1 MIGTLHSEKAFRGAI
16 LGLILLAAMLLRMEG
31 LNWGIPQAPYWR
43 SYHPDERVA
52 FSILVNMAD
61 QGGSLNPHY
70 FVNPSLHYYLIGLV
84 WWGGRMINL
93 VPSSR
98 EIMAEAPSVTLDDVT
113 RIWLLA
119 RSVSVILGVLTV
131 WLTYLLG
138 REFFGDKS
146 HALVA
151 AWLAAVMPTLVVQ
164 SHYLTVDGPVGFWFL
179 LAIWLMLK
187 AAKKGRAALWATA
200 GLAAG
205 LATATKY
212 NALVGLIPAAS
223 AIFFL
228 RDESSGQDKAG
239 LWRSGSAFAGSLSAG
254 FLLGCPYAVL
264 AFGEWKQG
272 LSELLQYNNYPAN
285 WLYPWLHISRLSLGW
300 PAWLLFLASLPVIAL
315 KRDRVGILLA
325 AAIVPY
331 FVIYGYKASPFMRH
345 MVLIVPLMVLMMVYV
360 LDKAGSCLRRRSCY
374 FITVGLMMLASGYA
388 LANSLAWVKVM
399 SGKDTREEAAEYI
412 NQKTPKGSDIGLAGQ
427 LWFYTPPLE
436 ESEYKLIR
444 LEYRPEKLQ
453 HFMPRLVVVSEHESK
468 QYAACRV
475 PEEVGN
481 RFFQLLNL
489 RYCPIR
495 TFKRVPQCCGI
506 KFEGYPLADWNYFYP
521 EITIYERSF

>member
-1 MIGTLHSEKAFRGAI
+1 MVGAVASEKGFRRAI
-16 LGLILLAAMLLRMEG
+16 LGLVLLVGLLLRVEG
-31 LNWGIPQAPYWR
+31 INWGIPQAPYWR

-84 WWGGRMINL
+84 WWGGRIMNL

-98 EIMAEAPSVTLDDVT
+98 EIMAEDQSVTLDDVT

-119 RSVSVILGVLTV
+119 RSLSVIFGALTV
-131 WLTYLLG
+131 GLTYLLG
-138 REFFGDKS
+138 RELFEDKA

-151 AWLAAVMPTLVVQ
+151 AWLAAVMPTMVIQ

-179 LAIWLMLK
+179 LAVWLMLK
-187 AAKKGRAALWATA
+187 AAKKGGAALWAAA

-212 NALVGLIPAAS
+212 NAIVGLIPAAG
-223 AIFFL
+223 AIWIS
-228 RDESSGQDKAG
+228 RGEKSGQPQTG
-239 LWRSGSAFAGSLSAG
+239 FWRLASVFVGGAAAG
-254 FLLGCPYAVL
+254 FLLGCPYAAL
-264 AFGEWKQG
+264 AFGEWRQG

-285 WLYPWLHISRLSLGW
+285 WLYPWLHLSRLSLGW
-300 PAWLLFLASLPVIAL
+300 PAWLLFLVSLSVIAL
-315 KRDRVGILLA
+315 KRDRAGILLTA
-325 AAIVPY
+325 AVIPY
-331 FVIYGYKASPFMRH
+331 FVIYGYKASPYMRH
-345 MVLIVPLMVLMMVYV
+345 MVLIVPLMVLIMAYA
-360 LDKAGSCLRRRSCY
+360 LDRAGGYPRRRVYY
-374 FITVGLMMLASGYA
+374 FIVAGLIMLASGYA
-388 LANSLAWVKVM
+388 LANSLAWVRVM

-412 NQKTPKGSDIGLAGQ
+412 IQRVPKGSDIGLAGQ
-427 LWFYTPPLE
+427 LWFYTPALE

-453 HFMPRLVVVSEHESK
+453 HFMPPLVVVSEHEAK
-468 QYAACRV
+468 QYAASRV

-489 RYCPIR
+489 RYNTIR
-495 TFKRVPQCCGI
+495 VFKRVPRCCGI
-506 KFEGYPLADWNYFYP
+506 QFTGYPLADWNYFYP
-521 EITIYERSF
+521 EITVYERTF